1 MTHSQKELRRSTK
14 YGDNPDRYTLFHQA
28 RAGSFASMQAFR
40 NNIAVVYKDKDSKE
54 LVPIPPLKQMAF
66 KGGGAKGAA
75 YPGVVSALDEE
86 GYLEEIDTVFGAS
99 AGAITAFMI
108 GLGFS
113 ADQLKRLADKIKFTD
128 FTDIKEDGWGAYF
141 NGHGV
146 GNLLDLI
153 QHGGVYTGESFHD
166 LASYLVEQILGSPN
180 ATFADLHNARMLDPS
195 LKDMVFKATRYN
207 AKPGEMLEQTFS
219 YIDTP
224 NIRIADAL
232 RASMAFPGA
241 FLPKTVRDKNGKV
254 FGVFADGGILNNYP
268 IDEANRQEYY
278 DTHYRPVEKL
288 DYHGKPHQVNP
299 CAVGLNLISN
309 PAYLDEKITPL
320 TPKLQ
325 KMRNQKLQATKL
337 NSNSTQQDK
346 LKTQEITQEMQE
358 SDVQWGHHDIIKGV
372 LWNKVGRLFR
382 EDTKEKQALY
392 ADQTVQ
398 IWCEGVGTLEFD
410 ASRKKL
416 DKIFNSGKNAMKKW
430 LVRNKNPSRPYAY
443 HELFDD
449 RLTKADKLLR
459 QNNPEAFYLQKL
471 TDLYVELFYEINKI
485 EKQKNHSDMKMLR
498 NIKIQYL
505 CQKIEENMDKVQ
517 KLPNVNAY
525 SFEEK
530 AYHQAK
536 KSVNDKAEQLKKQR
550 ERRERLINDDLLIGE
565 IAENLIKHPSVGVR
579 MLKGQLSRV
588 ISLVRTPQGS
598 NLISLAVQTQDPV
611 VAQQVFELLNRA
623 LRQCYYQGRE
633 EDLKYNL
640 PQMLNELAKPP
651 IFSVLAGRGNVRMIN
666 LVMKFGADPLA
677 LDAMTHTNGL
687 QEMIIANDFESFKAI
702 IEFCLSKKID
712 MMNVRL
718 GSQTIGHFIL
728 NAANDEFIEK
738 LLAHSSLAKSVLNY
752 HAVDGHY
759 NDIIHLGAL
768 LAKDSNDVKWKLV
781 KDFSRS
787 RVVPFEK
794 AKKHAHENYHAHQEK
809 LALTED
815 TFQEILRAINPQAI
829 IANLKPQDCF
839 RIFNAYVRGKG
850 VLRICELAQEPAM
863 ADIFIALCERIEQ
876 NSSAFK
882 QLKQLLNQKINGK
895 TILYSAAKAGNVKL
909 VRHLREPKYDS
920 KINSSGPI
928 NEPCALLIAAKYG
941 HFEVVSALM
950 KSIPYG
956 LRIGYHSV
964 SRRQQE
970 NQEQQ
975 TPLHYLAKFGT
986 PEAFCDVLYGGG
998 MRSLP
1003 SKVAMMKDI
1012 YGKTPITYLIE
1023 YNRMD
1028 ILEEI
1033 IKRGKGARKGY
1044 IYNSDYHFATLF
1056 GWRVD
1061 SGEFD
1066 DLELALRINPNIYQ
1080 YLCDNL
1086 SGRQSKKENILSKVE
1101 HHAKE
1106 NAQKLSNQLILLSED
1121 MTKRELSKIG
1131 DSEFDDW
1138 VMIDKDNIENK
1149 NGSRQYVKEGLR
1161 AAVLHY
1167 ARSKSVEKDN
1177 PLDEGL
1183 TLHKD
1188 KPYPSK

>member
-1 MTHSQKELRRSTK
+1 MTHSQKGLRRSTVYK
-14 YGDNPDRYTLFHQA
+14 DNPDRYTLFNQA
-28 RAGSFASMQAFR
+28 LVGSFADMQVFR
-40 NNIAVVYKDKDSKE
+40 NNIAVVYKEKDSKE
-54 LVPIPPLKQMAF
+54 LVPSPPLKQMAF

-99 AGAITAFMI
+99 AGAITAFMV

-113 ADQLKRLADKIKFTD
+113 ADQFKRLANNIKFTD

-141 NGHGV
+141 KGHGV

-153 QHGGVYTGESFHD
+153 QHGGVYSGESFHD
-166 LASYLVEQILGSPN
+166 LATYLVEQILGSPN

-195 LKDMVFKATRYN
+195 LKEMVFKATRYN

-219 YIDTP
+219 YLDTP

-278 DTHYRPVEKL
+278 DTRYRPIEKL
-288 DYHGKPHQVNP
+288 DHHGKPHQVNP

-309 PAYLDEKITPL
+309 PAHLDDKITPL

-325 KMRNQKLQATKL
+325 RMREQKLQAST
-337 NSNSTQQDK
+337 SNPRQQHKDN
-346 LKTQEITQEMQE
+346 TQEMAQELQE

-372 LWNKVGRLFR
+372 FWNKVGRLVR

-410 ASRKKL
+410 APKKKL
-416 DKIFNSGKNAMKKW
+416 DNIFNSGKNAMKKW

-471 TDLYVELFYEINKI
+471 TDLYVELFNEINKI
-485 EKQKNHSDMKMLR
+485 EKQKNHSDMKLLR
-498 NIKIQYL
+498 NVKIQYL
-505 CQKIEENMDKVQ
+505 CQKIEENMDKV
-517 KLPNVNAY
+517 KKISNINPHA
-525 SFEEK
+525 FEEK
-530 AYHQAK
+530 AYQQAK
-536 KSVNDKAEQLKKQR
+536 KSVNDKIEQLKKQR
-550 ERRERLINDDLLIGE
+550 ERRELLINDDLLIGE
-565 IAENLIKHPSVGVR
+565 IAEKLIKNPSVGVR

-588 ISLVRTPQGS
+588 IPLIRTPQGS
-598 NLISLAVQTQDPV
+598 NLISLAVQTQDTV

-633 EDLKYNL
+633 ADIKYDL

-651 IFSVLAGRGNVRMIN
+651 LFSVLAGRSNVRMVN
-666 LVMKFGADPLA
+666 LVMQYGADPLA
-677 LDAMTHTNGL
+677 LDPITHTNGL

-702 IEFCLSKKID
+702 IQFCQSKKTD
-712 MMNVRL
+712 VMNIRL
-718 GSQTIGHFIL
+718 GSQSIGHFIL
-728 NAANDEFIEK
+728 NSANDEFIQK
-738 LLAHSSLAKSVLNY
+738 LLADPSLAKSVLNY
-752 HAVDGHY
+752 HTVDGHY
-759 NDIIHLGAL
+759 NDIVHLGAL
-768 LAKDSNDVKWKLV
+768 LAKDKNAVKWKLV
-781 KDFSRS
+781 KEFSRS

-794 AKKHAHENYHAHQEK
+794 AKKHAQENYNAHQER

-815 TFQEILRAINPQAI
+815 AFQQILNAVNPQEK

-850 VLRICELAQEPAM
+850 ILRICELAQDPGM
-863 ADIFIALCERIEQ
+863 ADIFIAMCERIEK
-876 NSSAFK
+876 NSSTFK
-882 QLKQLLNQKINGK
+882 QLQQLLNQKINGK
-895 TILYSAAKAGNVKL
+895 TILYSAAKAGNLKL
-909 VRHLREPKYDS
+909 VKHLRKPKYDS
-920 KINSSGPI
+920 KINGSGPI

-970 NQEQQ
+970 NQEQL

-1003 SKVAMMKDI
+1003 SKVAMMKDSF
-1012 YGKTPITYLIE
+1012 GKTPITYLIE

-1044 IYNSDYHFATLF
+1044 VYNGDYHFATLF
-1056 GWRVD
+1056 GWRAD
-1061 SGEFD
+1061 NAEYD
-1066 DLELALRINPNIYQ
+1066 DLELALRINPNMYQ

-1086 SGRQSKKENILSKVE
+1086 SGRKSKKDKILSKVE

-1106 NAQKLSNQLILLSED
+1106 YTEKLNSKMMLLSEE

-1131 DSEFDDW
+1131 QSEYDDW
-1138 VMIDKDNIENK
+1138 VIIDKENVENK
-1149 NGSRQYVKEGLR
+1149 NGSRQYVKDGLR
-1161 AAVLHY
+1161 TAVLHY
-1167 ARSKSVEKDN
+1167 SRSKSVEKGN
-1177 PLDEGL
+1177 PKDEGL
-1183 TLHKD
+1183 
-1188 KPYPSK
+1188 PASKGKTYRSK